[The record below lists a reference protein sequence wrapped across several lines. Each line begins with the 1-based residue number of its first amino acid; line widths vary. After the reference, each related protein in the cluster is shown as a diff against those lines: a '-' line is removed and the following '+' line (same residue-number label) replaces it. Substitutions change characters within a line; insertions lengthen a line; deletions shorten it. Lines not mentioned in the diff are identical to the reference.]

1 MIPINI
7 VLKYSAARE
16 GFYEVPTCCCGRWT
30 KLTRGANCNNNKN
43 YLFANK
49 LSMFEHYSNI
59 SPTNYIF
66 IYQPCLFP
74 CSTAVAVTAAGEPV
88 ASQLNITPRFQN
100 DIIIAQ
106 TVAYLFTITP
116 TKDER

>member
-1 MIPINI
+1 
-7 VLKYSAARE
+7 
-16 GFYEVPTCCCGRWT
+16 
-30 KLTRGANCNNNKN
+30 
-43 YLFANK
+43 
-49 LSMFEHYSNI
+49 MFEHYSNI

-74 CSTAVAVTAAGEPV
+74 CPTAVAVTAASEPV